1 MILAAEHQVRLART
15 QLGRETLAAS
25 WKNGDISLRL
35 DRVERAKEAAL
46 ARAQKAECL
55 VQKIQE
61 EAEQALQRA
70 AKEVQDAVC
79 AKQQA
84 EAERA
89 EATTVAEATT
99 LRFREE
105 LSQAQAQ
112 VLQLQHELATS
123 RQQLM
128 TASTEAVD
136 LQRQAASWEDRC
148 NRSSQDSKHLVAVAQ
163 GLGKIQPSLA

>member
-1 MILAAEHQVRLART
+1 MILAAESQVRLARK
-15 QLGRETLAAS
+15 QLGGEMLKAS
-25 WKNGDISLRL
+25 WQTGDISLRL
-35 DRVERAKEAAL
+35 NRVERAKEAAL

-61 EAEQALQRA
+61 EAKQALQKA
-70 AKEVQDAVC
+70 AKEVQEAIC

-84 EAERA
+84 EAARA
-89 EATTVAEATT
+89 EATTLAE
-99 LRFREE
+99 LRFRLE

-112 VLQLQHELATS
+112 VLQLQRELATS

-136 LQRQAASWEDRC
+136 LQRQAATWEDRC
-148 NRSSQDSKHLVAVAQ
+148 NRSSQDSRHLIAVAQ